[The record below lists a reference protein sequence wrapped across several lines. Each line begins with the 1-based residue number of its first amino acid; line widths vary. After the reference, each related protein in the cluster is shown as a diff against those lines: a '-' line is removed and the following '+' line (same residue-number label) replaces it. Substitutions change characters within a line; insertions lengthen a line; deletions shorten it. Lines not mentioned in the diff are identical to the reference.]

1 MQSTRMRAG
10 WGALLGA
17 IVLAGGCAALP
28 DVRLRNPQTG
38 KTFTCSADQGRTGG
52 RWWDEMAKR
61 TRDTCVKDLEAQG
74 YVVIE

>member
-1 MQSTRMRAG
+1 MRGGRATAPLSVVLS
-10 WGALLGA
+10 ALT
-17 IVLAGGCAALP
+17 LAGCLTAP

-38 KTFTCSADQGRTGG
+38 QTRTCSGTAGSTG

-74 YVVIE
+74 YVIVE